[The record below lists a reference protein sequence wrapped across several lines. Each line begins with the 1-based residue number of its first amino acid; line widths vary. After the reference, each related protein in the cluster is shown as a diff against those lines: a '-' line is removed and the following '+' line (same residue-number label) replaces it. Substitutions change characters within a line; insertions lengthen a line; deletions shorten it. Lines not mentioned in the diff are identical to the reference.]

1 MCTHFGQTFW
11 VVLHFQHI
19 STAHPFVNRLDWCI
33 HTKNDA
39 RLVVLMMVAV
49 AVLMDTNDV
58 VEEAGDARDV
68 DVTSSRSSKG
78 ASESSGR
85 NRDSGFVCW

>member
-49 AVLMDTNDV
+49 AVLMDTND
-58 VEEAGDARDV
+58 A
-68 DVTSSRSSKG
+68 TSSRSSKG